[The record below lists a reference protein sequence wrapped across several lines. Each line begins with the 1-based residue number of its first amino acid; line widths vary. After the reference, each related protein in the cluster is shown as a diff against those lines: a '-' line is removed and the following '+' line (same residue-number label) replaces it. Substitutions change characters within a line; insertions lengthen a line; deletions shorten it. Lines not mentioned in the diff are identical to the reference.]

1 MPGQVRA
8 EWRRRMP
15 QQVRAMRRLSWI
27 FLFAVLICGLW
38 LPPAAAAEAKPTD
51 VVDHVN
57 DAILSAMRNAEDL
70 GYQGRYDALARV
82 LGESFYFAF
91 MAQAAAGR
99 HWSGFDETQKQR
111 LAEDFERM
119 SIASY
124 ASRFDGYSGQRFE
137 VGETVQHPR
146 GTVIVR
152 NRLFQSDGKGVSIDY
167 LLRNFEGRWRIIDIF
182 LKGVISEIATK
193 RSEYGSILEREGI
206 DELFARL
213 EAKVAELAA

>member
-1 MPGQVRA
+1 
-8 EWRRRMP
+8 
-15 QQVRAMRRLSWI
+15 
-27 FLFAVLICGLW
+27 
-38 LPPAAAAEAKPTD
+38 
-51 VVDHVN
+51 
-57 DAILSAMRNAEDL
+57 MRNAEDL

-152 NRLFQSDGKGVSIDY
+152 NRLFQSDGTGVSIDY

-213 EAKVAELAA
+213 EAKVAELAADGGQ